1 MRGRLLQRYFLRA
14 GPVLDQIPFKTSMNF
29 RYGEPEAMAPGVVR
43 LVAPNPSPFT
53 FRGTNTY
60 LVGTTKLAVIDP
72 GPDHEAHRAAIL
84 AAAAGRPIT
93 HILVTHAHRDHSDGV
108 AALAAA
114 TGAQIAGF
122 GRGGERARTEAAH
135 MPSGK
140 EFVDYDFT
148 PAVRLG
154 HGDVIDAGEWALE
167 ALHSPGHAPDHLCF
181 ALKGHRIV
189 FAGDHVMAWNTTVIA
204 PPEGRMADYIV
215 SLEMLLKRRDR
226 LYLPGHGGRMDKP
239 LRTVKAYL
247 VHRQWREQAILA
259 AIRDGAAT
267 IPDVV
272 ARVYA
277 TIDKRLIR
285 AAELSVLAHVE
296 HLAERR
302 LVICESP
309 LSLDQRF
316 CPA

>member
-1 MRGRLLQRYFLRA
+1 
-14 GPVLDQIPFKTSMNF
+14 MNF

-60 LVGTTKLAVIDP
+60 LVGTTGLAVIDP

-108 AALAAA
+108 AALAAV
-114 TGAQIAGF
+114 TGAQVAGF
-122 GRGGERARTEAAH
+122 GRGGERVRTEAAH

-148 PAVRLG
+148 PGVRLG
-154 HGDVIDAGEWALE
+154 HGDLVDVGEWALE

-226 LYLPGHGGRMDKP
+226 LYLPGHGGRMDNP

-259 AIRDGAAT
+259 AIRDGATT
-267 IPDVV
+267 ISDVV
-272 ARVYA
+272 ARVYS

-296 HLAERR
+296 HLSERR